1 MYQQT
6 ILVGSLGKDPETR
19 FTPSGTQ
26 VTNLNVATNR
36 KYTGSDG
43 QAIKETSWFRVSVWG
58 KQAEACM
65 TYLKKGSDIL
75 VEGRLTP
82 DPKTGG
88 PRIFIRQDGTS
99 VATYELLA
107 NTVRFL
113 SKKEE
118 QQYGQQQEED
128 SEPEF

>member
-65 TYLKKGSDIL
+65 TYLKKGSAIL

-99 VATYELLA
+99 GATYELLA

>member
-65 TYLKKGSDIL
+65 TYLKKGSAIL

-99 VATYELLA
+99 GATYELSA